1 MTGYEVYKMYLALRM
16 HFTKDTYDYIKY
28 KGKVSASEKSFE
40 ERRDRYFFKKLA
52 AKYSEKDLMDYFVAN
67 FLCDPRGYIKSFND
81 KHYESW
87 KVLQESF
94 SYKFRQD
101 VDLLLT
107 YFEAPYQDKF
117 DLIFKVREG
126 SHPPLLKHFLSGEIT
141 LETLVIFETCLGYV
155 DKFDAVL
162 TDPIWKDIKRSIL
175 KYKPF
180 LHVDCFKYKQVI
192 LTVIRTKL

>member
-1 MTGYEVYKMYLALRM
+1 MYLALRM

-28 KGKVSASEKSFE
+28 RGKVSASEKSFE

-52 AKYSEKDLMDYFVAN
+52 AKYSEKDLLDYLVAN
-67 FLCDPRGYIKSFND
+67 FLYDPRGYIKSFND

-162 TDPIWKDIKRSIL
+162 TDPIWKDIRRKIL